1 MIFRRY
7 TLQIIL
13 FFGITLSIAGCSN
26 DVDFTPPAGSD
37 ETAITHYS
45 FGKMVIDG
53 QDHDSDLVIV
63 PEGKVKYWGF
73 DPDNN
78 HIFSREFIED
88 LITDKVKTI
97 IIGTGYNGAASL
109 NAEAQEL
116 VEQIK
121 SKGIQ
126 VHIMPTSEAVK
137 LFNASSKRGLLACFH
152 LNC

>member
-13 FFGITLSIAGCSN
+13 CFGITLCIAGCSD
-26 DVDFTPPAGSD
+26 DVDFTPPAGSA
-37 ETAITHYS
+37 EIAITHYS

-53 QDHDSDLVIV
+53 RNHDTDLAIL
-63 PEGKVKYWGF
+63 PGGKVSYWGF
-73 DPDNN
+73 DPGNN
-78 HIFSREFIED
+78 HIFSKKFIED
-88 LITDKVKTI
+88 LITDKVTDI

-109 NAEAQEL
+109 NTEAKEL
-116 VEQIK
+116 VEQLK
-121 SKGIQ
+121 AKGIQ

-137 LFNASSKRGLLACFH
+137 LFNASSKKGLLACFH

>member
-7 TLQIIL
+7 ALQIIF
-13 FFGITLSIAGCSN
+13 FFGIILCIAGCSD
-26 DVDFTPPAGSD
+26 DVNFTPPPSSD

-53 QDHDSDLVIV
+53 KDHVADLVIL
-63 PEGKVKYWGF
+63 PGGKISYWGF

-78 HIFSREFIED
+78 HIFSKGFIDD

-109 NAEAQEL
+109 NAEAKEL
-116 VEQIK
+116 VEQIRA
-121 SKGIQ
+121 KGIQ

-137 LFNASSKRGLLACFH
+137 LFNASSKKGLLACFH